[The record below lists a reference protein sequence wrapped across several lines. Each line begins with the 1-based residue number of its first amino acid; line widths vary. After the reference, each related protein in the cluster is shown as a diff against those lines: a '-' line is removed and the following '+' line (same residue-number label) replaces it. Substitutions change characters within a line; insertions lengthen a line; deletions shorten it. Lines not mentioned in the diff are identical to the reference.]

1 MPKIY
6 NTIAAVQYLAENGYN
21 TTKGTLEVKRC
32 QRRGPEFIR
41 IENKLFYTKESL
53 DAFLSGKH
61 VKTVDAGA

>member
-6 NTIAAVQYLAENGYN
+6 DTIAAVQYLAENGYN

-41 IENKLFYTKESL
+41 IESKPFYTKKAL
-53 DAFLSGKH
+53 DDFLEGKP
-61 VKTVDAGA
+61 VKTLAET